1 MVRVDRRTSGRVDP
15 LPCLDSIVELVILY
29 IYGLPEP
36 NEREEANRNTTHPVR
51 HVHTPNELTDHRRSG
66 IDAAHPPERVT
77 LAVLATWGTA
87 VQAGD
92 ESLSNTQ
99 DGVP

>member
-1 MVRVDRRTSGRVDP
+1 MVRVDGRTSVSVDL
-15 LPCLDSIVELVILY
+15 LPCLDSIVEFVILY
-29 IYGLPEP
+29 VYGLPEP

-51 HVHTPNELTDHRRSG
+51 HVHPPNDLTDHRRSCIG
-66 IDAAHPPERVT
+66 VDHPPERVT
-77 LAVLATWGTA
+77 LAVLATWWAA